1 MRYKTRNELKLH
13 KEREKESTFLEIIER
28 NKKNKIIGCIYKH
41 KNVPI
46 TEFKNDCMRPLL
58 EKLSREKKEYSDG

>member
-46 TEFKNDCMRPLL
+46 TEFKNDYMSPLL